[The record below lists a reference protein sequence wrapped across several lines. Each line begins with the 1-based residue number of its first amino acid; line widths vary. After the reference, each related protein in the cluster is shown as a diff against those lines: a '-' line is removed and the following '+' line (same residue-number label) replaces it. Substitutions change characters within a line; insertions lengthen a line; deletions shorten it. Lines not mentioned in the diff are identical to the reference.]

1 MDMNLETF
9 TKLIDHINEHGSKV
23 HKLYQ
28 LGVDVIH
35 MDDDYHKYVIEPLM
49 LEAFGEEGVHWIEWF
64 IYERPSFSDKPNSA
78 TDKNGNPICYDIPS
92 LYEYV
97 KGLKNE
103 DIQ

>member
-1 MDMNLETF
+1 MNLETF
-9 TKLIDHINEHGSKV
+9 TKLIDHINEYGSKI

-28 LGVDVIH
+28 LGVDAIH
-35 MDDDYHKYVIEPLM
+35 MNDEYHRYVTKPLM
-49 LEAFGEEGVHWIEWF
+49 LEAFGEEGVNWIEWF

-78 TDKNGNPICYDIPS
+78 TDKDGNPICFDIPS
-92 LYEYV
+92 LYEHV